1 MKNCI
6 FCKIV
11 NGEIPAKKVYEDDYT
26 IAFLDINPISNG
38 HTLVIPKK
46 HYLNFQDSDENVVAS
61 VAITTKKVAEKL
73 LKNCNS
79 IQGFNYLS
87 NSGSIAGQI
96 IEHFHMHVIPKYSKE
111 NGFNINFIKDE
122 DSFKIND
129 FIDKIIIN

>member
-73 LKNCNS
+73 LNNCNS

-87 NSGSIAGQI
+87 NSGNIAGQI